1 MTNPPDMPVLAT
13 SSALRSFGASIA
25 ERLDNALRGRTSE
38 IALPTLLT
46 ALLCFGLFYGGV
58 MGAFTGLWEGKPL
71 QLLYSALKVPLLL
84 GISFVVALPSFFV
97 LNTLLG
103 VRENFGEALRA
114 VAGAQATLT
123 IVLASLA
130 PLTLWFYASTTSY
143 DQAVLWNGL
152 MFMIAAVAA
161 QFALRRSYRPLIQRN
176 RRHRLLMWAWGVLF
190 AFVGIQAAWVLR
202 PFIGKPDQP
211 VQFFRDSM
219 WGNAYVEIFQKIV
232 QATGG

>member
-1 MTNPPDMPVLAT
+1 MASFAT
-13 SSALRSFGASIA
+13 SSPLRRTGD
-25 ERLDNALRGRTSE
+25 RLHDALRGRTSE
-38 IALPTLLT
+38 VAISTLLA
-46 ALLCFGLFYGGV
+46 ALVAFGLFYGAM
-58 MGAFTGLWEGKPL
+58 MGAFTGIWEGQPL

-103 VRENFGEALRA
+103 VREHFGEALRA

-130 PLTLWFYASTTSY
+130 PLTLWFYASTTNY

-152 MFMIAAVAA
+152 MFLIAAVSA
-161 QFALRRSYRPLIQRN
+161 QFALRRSYRPLIERN
-176 RRHRLLMWAWGVLF
+176 RRHRILMWAWGVLF
-190 AFVGIQAAWVLR
+190 AFVGIQAAWVMR
-202 PFIGKPDQP
+202 PFIGKPDQQ

-219 WGNAYVEIFQKIV
+219 WGNAYLEIFEKMI
-232 QATGG
+232 QAAGG